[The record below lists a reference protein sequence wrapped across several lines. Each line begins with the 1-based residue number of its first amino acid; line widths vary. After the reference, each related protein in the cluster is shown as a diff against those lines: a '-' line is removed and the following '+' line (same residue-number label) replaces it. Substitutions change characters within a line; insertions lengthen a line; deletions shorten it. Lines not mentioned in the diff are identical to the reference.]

1 MSVETLRE
9 NYVTVEE
16 LIATVKASFPSGNLG
31 LVRRA
36 CDFAQEH
43 YRDLIHPTNKSYIQ
57 YAITVANYLAETG
70 SAPAVVAAALICPP
84 PPVEGKVFDILR
96 KNFKGEDELLE
107 LVEEAVQNSNLEDG
121 GWPSSH
127 SQKESRGRKE
137 IFRKKILLAV
147 GEAGTPKNRH
157 NTPSPRAFHTKEKQN
172 EHLITIH

>member
-1 MSVETLRE
+1 MAVETLRE

-107 LVEEAVQNSNLEDG
+107 LVEEAVQINHLENG

-127 SQKESRGRKE
+127 SQKESRERKE
-137 IFRKKILLAV
+137 IFRKMFLLAV
-147 GEAGTPKNRH
+147 DEAGKPKKLPKTP
-157 NTPSPRAFHTKEKQN
+157 TPIYFPE
-172 EHLITIH
+172 

>member
-43 YRDLIHPTNKSYIQ
+43 YRDLIHPTNKSYIE

-107 LVEEAVQNSNLEDG
+107 LVEEAVQISHLEDG
-121 GWPSSH
+121 VWPSSH
-127 SQKESRGRKE
+127 AQNESRERKE
-137 IFRKKILLAV
+137 ILRKMFLLAV
-147 GEAGTPKNRH
+147 DEAGNQKKMPKPPTPGHFSK
-157 NTPSPRAFHTKEKQN
+157 KKKKQQ
-172 EHLITIH
+172 

>member
-84 PPVEGKVFDILR
+84 PPVEGKEFDILR
-96 KNFKGEDELLE
+96 KNFKGENELLE
-107 LVEEAVQNSNLEDG
+107 LVEKAPKNSAI
-121 GWPSSH
+121 S
-127 SQKESRGRKE
+127 
-137 IFRKKILLAV
+137 
-147 GEAGTPKNRH
+147 EAGRPASNAQTA
-157 NTPSPRAFHTKEKQN
+157 TTEGTKDSGEN
-172 EHLITIH
+172 